1 MQAARA
7 KKDSLRRL
15 LNRKRV
21 GIAVIKAVA
30 TQAPNCGIFEH
41 PSNSS
46 LQ

>member
-15 LNRKRV
+15 FNRKRV
-21 GIAVIKAVA
+21 GVAVIKAVT
-30 TQAPNCGIFEH
+30 TQAPSCEISEH